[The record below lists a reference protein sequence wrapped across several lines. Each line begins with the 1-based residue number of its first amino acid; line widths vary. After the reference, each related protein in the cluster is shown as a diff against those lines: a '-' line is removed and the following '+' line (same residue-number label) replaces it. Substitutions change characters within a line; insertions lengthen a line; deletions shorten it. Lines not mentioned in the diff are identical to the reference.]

1 MNSIEEEKQ
10 APINDQQIPDSN
22 EINEI
27 YMDNQSEELSEQ
39 NIVEENEGED
49 DNLSEDPEELLQ
61 DLEWEEIEGE
71 EIEGEWNPQS
81 WLPSYTLVPGPSQQ
95 FPREVNQIKE
105 IFLLLFDNEILDML
119 VTQTNRYAEDFF
131 NRFPERK
138 QGQYYKEWENCTII
152 KLKAYLGILIHTGLS
167 QFPKMVDHWENSVHY
182 SCPFCPNV
190 MTKNQFLLIHKFFHI
205 VDNSRVNTDDRLH
218 KIRPLL
224 DLLTSKF
231 QRFYVLNR
239 ELTINERMVKYTGRL
254 SFRQYIPNKP
264 TKLGIKVFL
273 IADSITGYVWNWYVY
288 SGAVVG
294 RRANGVHNLIVDL
307 TQDLHNRGHRLY
319 YDSFFIFV
327 PTVRYL
333 ATKGIASAGMLRKN
347 RRLIP
352 DDVKQAPDTLQ
363 RGETHFMRVNSLLCF
378 VYRDKRDIR
387 FLTNCHGNQI
397 GENGRPEAL
406 INYNIFARGV
416 DKANQSNSFY
426 HFSHRSLKWYKT
438 LFISLLETAISNAYC
453 LYMFQNPN
461 SSLKSLK
468 FRERLASSLYQD
480 YITERNQQSLTRAN
494 KR

>member
-1 MNSIEEEKQ
+1 MR
-10 APINDQQIPDSN
+10 
-22 EINEI
+22 
-27 YMDNQSEELSEQ
+27 
-39 NIVEENEGED
+39 G
-49 DNLSEDPEELLQ
+49 
-61 DLEWEEIEGE
+61 W
-71 EIEGEWNPQS
+71 
-81 WLPSYTLVPGPSQQ
+81 
-95 FPREVNQIKE
+95 
-105 IFLLLFDNEILDML
+105 
-119 VTQTNRYAEDFF
+119 
-131 NRFPERK
+131 
-138 QGQYYKEWENCTII
+138 
-152 KLKAYLGILIHTGLS
+152 
-167 QFPKMVDHWENSVHY
+167 
-182 SCPFCPNV
+182 
-190 MTKNQFLLIHKFFHI
+190 
-205 VDNSRVNTDDRLH
+205 
-218 KIRPLL
+218 
-224 DLLTSKF
+224 
-231 QRFYVLNR
+231 
-239 ELTINERMVKYTGRL
+239 YTGRL
-254 SFRQYIPNKP
+254 SLRQYILNKP

-319 YDSFFIFV
+319 YDSFFTFV

-406 INYNIFARGV
+406 ISYNIFARGV

-468 FRERLASSLYQD
+468 FRERLASSLCQD

-494 KR
+494 VRIIPGLHHLEIGDQKNCYICSTRENRVTTKFYCVECTFAVCQVQCFYILHTKLRIYTKRKERNLE